1 MRKST
6 SDFVVEKHVEPS
18 SSIVVEKHVEPTSSI
33 VVEQITEPKIDVVVE
48 QITEQKETTSETLN
62 VDFKLS
68 ESKDIHQKEKVKSNI
83 DISQLE
89 HLFGMVSLNAS
100 ATDGIDVGDGKEGV
114 VLKGGDEDDTEKKDV
129 IESLDRSKDMSMFT
143 DEKNTRE
150 QTFYKQVDI
159 KFPVDNDY
167 QHIITTSVVKDF
179 LEESGDDNENA
190 NMTSSRMTSSLPYN
204 KHINKDTQVLKV
216 NDVASTSE
224 SVKQSNIIENIN
236 NSTDVIESGERN
248 SPDVVDSQSLNL
260 RPLMQSNLE
269 SDVSSQTNRH
279 IQSSLAGNSPAF
291 TKGWEGYGNMHYIG
305 Q

>member
-1 MRKST
+1 M
-6 SDFVVEKHVEPS
+6 VEKHVEPS
-18 SSIVVEKHVEPTSSI
+18 SSI

-68 ESKDIHQKEKVKSNI
+68 ESNDIHEKEKVKSNI

-100 ATDGIDVGDGKEGV
+100 ATDGIDGGDGKEGV
-114 VLKGGDEDDTEKKDV
+114 VVKGGDEDDTEKKDV
-129 IESLDRSKDMSMFT
+129 IESLDRSNDMSMFT
-143 DEKNTRE
+143 NEKNTRE

-159 KFPVDNDY
+159 KFPLDSDY
-167 QHIITTSVVKDF
+167 QHIITTSEVKDF
-179 LEESGDDNENA
+179 LEASGDDNENA

-204 KHINKDTQVLKV
+204 KHIDKDTQVLKV

-248 SPDVVDSQSLNL
+248 SPDVVHNQSLNL
-260 RPLMQSNLE
+260 RPLVQSNLE
-269 SDVSSQTNRH
+269 SDVSSQTNQH
-279 IQSSLAGNSPAF
+279 IQSSLPGNSHSL
-291 TKGWEGYGNMHYIG
+291 TKGWEGYGNMHYIE

>member
-1 MRKST
+1 M
-6 SDFVVEKHVEPS
+6 VEKHVEPS
-18 SSIVVEKHVEPTSSI
+18 SSI

-68 ESKDIHQKEKVKSNI
+68 ESNDIHEKEKVKSNI

-100 ATDGIDVGDGKEGV
+100 ATDGIDGGDGKEGV
-114 VLKGGDEDDTEKKDV
+114 AVKGGDKDDTEKNDV

-143 DEKNTRE
+143 NEKNTRE

-159 KFPVDNDY
+159 KFPLDSDY
-167 QHIITTSVVKDF
+167 QHIITTSEVKDF
-179 LEESGDDNENA
+179 LEASGDDNENA
-190 NMTSSRMTSSLPYN
+190 NMTSSRMTSSLPNN

-248 SPDVVDSQSLNL
+248 SPDVVHNQSLNL
-260 RPLMQSNLE
+260 RPLVQSNLE
-269 SDVSSQTNRH
+269 SDVSSQTNQH
-279 IQSSLAGNSPAF
+279 IQSSLPGNSHSL
-291 TKGWEGYGNMHYIG
+291 TKGWEGYGNMHYIE